1 MQNNFLPF
9 YKISIFFLI
18 SILGQPQNYMQNF
31 ICCRPQIQHFFAG
44 VLQNERLLMPS
55 PYKIFIFSL
64 KFLMFL
70 CQSIPFKFSRKD
82 QSTHQSNEKIL
93 LLLIPPELLIIP
105 VPLSLLSYGNYDDLL
120 IYLFLIYLSLTTL
133 GS

>member
-1 MQNNFLPF
+1 
-9 YKISIFFLI
+9 
-18 SILGQPQNYMQNF
+18 
-31 ICCRPQIQHFFAG
+31 
-44 VLQNERLLMPS
+44 
-55 PYKIFIFSL
+55 
-64 KFLMFL
+64 MFL
-70 CQSIPFKFSRKD
+70 CQSIPFKFSRKE